1 MQFGNFRLPNF
12 LLPHLT
18 RNAIISNK
26 TGIYQ
31 MTQEL
36 PIDFNIKKSGKI
48 MTTIAHKY
56 LLVQMQKHLFN
67 TLYNP

>member
-1 MQFGNFRLPNF
+1 MQFGNFRSPNF

-36 PIDFNIKKSGKI
+36 PIDFNI
-48 MTTIAHKY
+48 TIVHKY